1 MEISRCRYE
10 ISKLNYEFLSDY
22 EFYLRSVR
30 KCGHNSTMKYL
41 ANFKKVVLQCV
52 KKGWLQKVPFYGFK
66 LATKEVVREILT
78 QKELDIIVTKQFS
91 TSRLNIAKDIFLFS
105 CYTGL
110 AYIDVYNLERTEFL
124 IF

>member
-1 MEISRCRYE
+1 
-10 ISKLNYEFLSDY
+10 
-22 EFYLRSVR
+22 
-30 KCGHNSTMKYL
+30 MKYL
-41 ANFKKVVLQCV
+41 ANFKKIVLIGV
-52 KKGWLQKVPFYGFK
+52 KKGWLQKDPFYGFK

-78 QKELDIIVTKQFS
+78 QKELDIIATKQFS